1 MAAQTRGFKG
11 SLRTSQ
17 VSGNYQE
24 IRARHLHQTV
34 DAYLARP

>member
-1 MAAQTRGFKG
+1 M
-11 SLRTSQ
+11 RTSQ

-24 IRARHLHQTV
+24 IRARHMQQTV